1 MLSSAEH
8 GASPSA
14 SDEVAVAVAVAV
26 AVVVVVGGGGGGGG
40 MAKSMGPDRSASHQ
54 TVEKKK
60 QVG

>member
-26 AVVVVVGGGGGGGG
+26 AVVVVGVVGGGG